1 MRPHSDQSPTQED
14 FTRELGLTD
23 AEFAAE
29 LFTASGGRLS
39 LSRTAVDVAARTT
52 MPVDFASPSFADYV
66 AGLTPDFGIG
76 ASAGDAWVAA
86 VLSHL
91 RVFTKQTALLALS
104 AMSPEA
110 IGNVDLRDSE
120 GILMRL
126 RLEGVLVPTGT
137 VSRPQALQVPALL
150 AAKLRHDL
158 RARTDEDSVVAA
170 LVVALIDHME
180 NSQQVDPEILA
191 EALVLA
197 RRAGLWFQLGRIGES
212 VGLPM
217 FLVAPREAC
226 SAFGHLP
233 VAALQAEPELGF
245 LSMLTD
251 DVLDRSTNGLTPDE
265 VRGILVEE
273 TRAGRLRQYFP
284 ASATREDPLA
294 RSAHDAGSPQL
305 DNGDDAAVG
314 GTAFATGAPA
324 HRGGSIGIVRQML
337 TFGLAGDH
345 AQAAALGKSWGDDGA
360 PRRTQLLIR
369 LLTAVSLFHAAE
381 FQRSLSL
388 LYEIEDAAADAH
400 VDGDFLLPAVTAWTA
415 LTAMVSG
422 DHERADRRL
431 ASLAEEFASPLI
443 VDELVHPPA
452 LVASAL
458 RALDR
463 LDLEKADEDLQQL
476 TAFPEN
482 RSLWVYLPVIS
493 RTIALLGST
502 SRSGLLFVNDDV
514 EKYRHS
520 AEVSLT
526 GKDLLAASRSQVY
539 IGLGQLK
546 WAELELRRLSSST
559 DLRTVLN
566 VRLELVA
573 GRNESAIALVDTWF
587 YHQSLTPRSR
597 AELAAI
603 KAAAL
608 LRLGQDAAAAA
619 EFTTAVGL
627 SAWVKSLLPLV
638 FLPRQDRDRLI
649 DLSSGDVIFDELF
662 SAFSGHFWDKSALMT
677 ALRTVGEISV
687 GEASVPQLTSAEAQ
701 LLDLLSQGLSIVQIS
716 AALHQV
722 PGTVK
727 NRLSA
732 LYRKFEVSSKGEV
745 VNRAR
750 SLGFLLPG

>member
-1 MRPHSDQSPTQED
+1 MRPHSDLSPTQED
-14 FTRELGLTD
+14 FARELGLTD
-23 AEFAAE
+23 ADFAAE
-29 LFTASGGRLS
+29 LFIASGGRLS
-39 LSRTAVDVAARTT
+39 LGRTAVEVATRTT

-66 AGLTPDFGIG
+66 AGLTPGFGIG
-76 ASAGDAWVAA
+76 ASAGDEWVAA

-91 RVFTKQTALLALS
+91 GVFTKQTALLALS
-104 AMSPEA
+104 AMRPEA
-110 IGNVDLRDSE
+110 IGNVDLRDPE

-126 RLEGVLVPTGT
+126 RLDGVIVATGAA
-137 VSRPQALQVPALL
+137 SRPQALRVPALL

-158 RARTDEDSVVAA
+158 RTRTDEDSVVRA
-170 LVVALIDHME
+170 LVEALTDHLE
-180 NSQQVDPEILA
+180 NSQQVDPGMLA
-191 EALVLA
+191 EVLDLA
-197 RRAGLWFQLGRIGES
+197 RRAGLWPQLSRIGET

-217 FLVAPREAC
+217 FLLASRETC

-233 VAALQAEPELGF
+233 VAALQAEPELWF
-245 LSMLTD
+245 FSMLTD
-251 DVLDRSTNGLTPDE
+251 DVLDRSTNGLTPSE
-265 VRGILVEE
+265 VQGILVEE

-284 ASATREDPLA
+284 TGTTHGDP
-294 RSAHDAGSPQL
+294 PP
-305 DNGDDAAVG
+305 
-314 GTAFATGAPA
+314 GTAPHTTAVNGAPA
-324 HRGGSIGIVRQML
+324 DGMVLDTGTPARRGGSLGIVRRML
-337 TFGLAGDH
+337 TLALAGDH
-345 AQAAALGKSWGDDGA
+345 SQAAALGKSWSDDGT
-360 PRRTQLLIR
+360 PRRAQVVIR
-369 LLTAVSLFHAAE
+369 LLTAISLFHAAQ
-381 FQRSLSL
+381 FQRALSL
-388 LYEIEDAAADAH
+388 LYEIEDAAADSH
-400 VDGDFLLPAVTAWTA
+400 VDGDFLLPAITAWTA
-415 LTAMVSG
+415 LTATVSG

-431 ASLAEEFASPLI
+431 NSLVDEFAGPLIAEE
-443 VDELVHPPA
+443 LVRPPA

-463 LDLEKADEDLQQL
+463 LDLDQADEDLQRL
-476 TAFPEN
+476 IAFPEN

-493 RTIALLGST
+493 RTIAILRST

-520 AEVSLT
+520 SEISLT
-526 GKDLLAASRSQVY
+526 GQDLLAASRSQVF

-546 WAELELRRLSSST
+546 WAELELRRMSSST

-608 LRLGQDAAAAA
+608 LRLDRESEAVA

-627 SAWVKSLLPLV
+627 STWVKSLLPLA
-638 FLPRQDRDRLI
+638 FLPRQDRSRLI
-649 DLSSGDVIFDELF
+649 DLSSDTVIFDELF
-662 SAFSGHFWDKSALMT
+662 SAFLGHFWDRAALLT

-687 GEASVPQLTSAEAQ
+687 GEASVPQLSSAETQ

-716 AALHQV
+716 STLHQV